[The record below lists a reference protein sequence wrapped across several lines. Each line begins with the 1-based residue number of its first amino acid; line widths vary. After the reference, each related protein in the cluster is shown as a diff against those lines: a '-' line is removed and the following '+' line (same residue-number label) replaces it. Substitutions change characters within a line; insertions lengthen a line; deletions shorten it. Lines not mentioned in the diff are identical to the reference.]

1 MTERLLGAAVVV
13 QFIMLVDK
21 PPGEYLRPDL
31 AGHPFLAPVFPVAC
45 VLMAIL
51 SVTLVVRRPLL
62 GRATFPVVV
71 ALSGVAAAWM
81 LWASPAPNIDVV
93 DFARESARAL
103 AHGLNPY
110 DLHFPNRYG
119 DTKFFGPGFATPQ
132 SIDVGVV
139 YPPLSLLLSAAGEW
153 VAGDSRATLVVA
165 LMVTALLIDRL
176 GGQPARLAALLFISN
191 SRQYY
196 VIEHGWTEP
205 ILVGAFA
212 LLLLLASRRSR
223 GTPVALGMVI
233 ALKQF
238 ALLSL
243 PLVPLLVGEIPSE
256 TVAAGR
262 GWSPGVRRTP
272 HGRLL
277 PLGPAGLRALDP
289 LLPPGSAVPPRQPQ
303 LRCALDQG
311 PRWCPAAHHGSH
323 APLPRAR
330 HAHSSAPVP
339 ADAGRLCGGVRAG
352 APCHAGLVQA
362 GPLQLLLSG
371 DRHAPLLRGGEWPRA
386 GPGRVWTDRRLTA
399 LRRGHLVLLCLLGA
413 ATGVLVTVRLQAV
426 LPEVPNRHAF
436 TYDASRRAMVDV
448 DAADALRRGDL
459 GQVLWDVAGPEQWPT
474 LRLLVAAPAHVLAG
488 PAERSR
494 WSSASRSPRWGSSSS
509 PSCSPAALLAAAA
522 AAMR

>member
-1 MTERLLGAAVVV
+1 MNGVVIAAEARKVEPVKRRAGAWFRRALDLSPRQWLTLAACAMGVGLSFGDGHLDGGGITFLVVTFMAMFGAFASRTAEDLRSTERLLGAAVVV

-139 YPPLSLLLSAAGEW
+139 YPPLSLMLSAAGEW

-176 GGQPARLAALLFISN
+176 GGQPARLAALLFISS

-238 ALLSL
+238 ALLAL
-243 PLVPLLVGEIPSE
+243 PLVPLLVGEIRPRRSLRV
-256 TVAAGR
+256 VAGA
-262 GWSPGVRRTP
+262 
-272 HGRLL
+272 
-277 PLGPAGLRALDP
+277 LGFAGLLTAGFFLWDP
-289 LLPPGSAVPPRQPQ
+289 LAYVRSTLFFHLAQPFRPDSLNFAALWTRVHGGVPPPTT
-303 LRCALDQG
+303 
-311 PRWCPAAHHGSH
+311 
-323 APLPRAR
+323 
-330 HAHSSAPVP
+330 VP
-339 ADAGRLCGGVRAG
+339 TLLCV
-352 APCHAGLVQA
+352 GLA
-362 GPLQLLLSG
+362 
-371 DRHAPLLRGGEWPRA
+371 
-386 GPGRVWTDRRLTA
+386 TLTA
-399 LRRGHLVLLCLLGA
+399 LRRCRPTPAGFAAGYGLVLLAMLAWSKQAHCNYFYLVIGMLLCS
-413 ATGVLVTVRLQAV
+413 VAV
-426 LPEVPNRHAF
+426 SGPGPDPAG
-436 TYDASRRAMVDV
+436 SRRTV
-448 DAADALRRGDL
+448 G
-459 GQVLWDVAGPEQWPT
+459 
-474 LRLLVAAPAHVLAG
+474 
-488 PAERSR
+488 
-494 WSSASRSPRWGSSSS
+494 
-509 PSCSPAALLAAAA
+509 
-522 AAMR
+522 